1 MRMRWGLLFI
11 PAMVV
16 FGIFYL
22 IPLIMFVLSS
32 FHPDLGLGRS
42 GATYTIENF
51 RHLFTDRFYLLVLWN
66 TAKLSFYIVIISLI
80 LGFPVAYFLA
90 RSSQKVMRVLIPI
103 LVLSSF
109 VTLVI
114 RAMGWVVL
122 LGNNGLVNKTLL
134 LLGAISDPI
143 QLLNH
148 PRGVVLGMVH
158 YVLPLMILAIMSVIQ
173 TIPRS
178 LEQAAENLG
187 ASRLH
192 VYTRVI
198 FPLSFNGIL
207 ATSLMVFS
215 LNMGVFASPLLLGGG
230 KVYVFPIL
238 IYQEI
243 MAKTHYAMGAA
254 MALALILLVLFINIL
269 SFAIGSKY
277 QAPRRRAW

>member
-1 MRMRWGLLFI
+1 MRVRWSLLLI
-11 PAMVV
+11 PAMLV
-16 FGIFYL
+16 FGVFYL
-22 IPLIMFVLSS
+22 IPMIIFALSS

-42 GATYTIENF
+42 GDIYTLENF
-51 RHLFTDRFYLLVLWN
+51 ARFLTDQFYLLVLWN

-90 RSSQKVMRVLIPI
+90 RSSQKVTRVLIPI

-134 LLGAISDPI
+134 LVGAISDPI

-158 YVLPLMILAIMSVIQ
+158 YVLPLMVLAIMSVIQ

-243 MAKTHYAMGAA
+243 MAKTRYAMGAA
-254 MALALILLVLFINIL
+254 MALALVLLVLFINML
-269 SFAIGSKY
+269 SVAIGNRY
-277 QAPRRRAW
+277 QAPGRRAL